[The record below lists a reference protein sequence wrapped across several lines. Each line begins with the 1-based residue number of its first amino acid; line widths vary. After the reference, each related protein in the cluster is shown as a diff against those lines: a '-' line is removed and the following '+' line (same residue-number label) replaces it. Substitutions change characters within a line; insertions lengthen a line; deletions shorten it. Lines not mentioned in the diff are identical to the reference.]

1 MVEHFS
7 GCQIEHCSLV
17 AAPHCRLELFS
28 SSSGDVLCVCGWWP
42 VDIIQGGVLR
52 ERGETVASAGAVA
65 TGESESE
72 EGGGLAGR
80 LAQCRGRKVESAA
93 ATTAGTTHT
102 HCREMLEFVGGSIAA
117 VDQLTCVSRIKHD
130 TAHQKTQQQQ
140 QQHTQGAK
148 TFAFGEAAVA
158 GKTRFLE
165 VLLL

>member
-1 MVEHFS
+1 M
-7 GCQIEHCSLV
+7 
-17 AAPHCRLELFS
+17 
-28 SSSGDVLCVCGWWP
+28 
-42 VDIIQGGVLR
+42 
-52 ERGETVASAGAVA
+52 
-65 TGESESE
+65 
-72 EGGGLAGR
+72 
-80 LAQCRGRKVESAA
+80 ESAA

-140 QQHTQGAK
+140 QQQHTQGTK